1 MPDDYLINGYV
12 LPCPTAG
19 RWIQRQVLD
28 VQGDGRPIY
37 APVRAFEMRWELQN
51 YGDWEV
57 LVAAFNEFQSTGS
70 PVVNLPAYPTITGT
84 GYGFSEYSGVAISEP
99 QIGDLFN
106 QEYPTSVVLVIS
118 NIRTP

>member
-1 MPDDYLINGYV
+1 MPDDYIINGYV
-12 LPCPTAG
+12 LPCPTSG
-19 RWIQRQVLD
+19 RWLGRSVLD

-37 APVRAFEMRWELQN
+37 APVRAFEMRWELQT

-57 LVAAFNEFQSTGS
+57 LVAAFNEFQSTGT

-84 GYGFSEYSGVAISEP
+84 GYGFSEYSGVVIAEPAIS
-99 QIGDLFN
+99 DMFN
-106 QEYPTSVVLVIS
+106 QEYPTSVSLIIS